1 MRQDSQFAMAVE
13 PNPFEPHYTT
23 QEVADLWK
31 LDVSTVRRL
40 FCDEPGVIKFGRL
53 GRRDG
58 KRDYITLRIPESVV
72 RRVHA
77 KRIERGVQR

>member
-1 MRQDSQFAMAVE
+1 MKQDSQFATTVE

-72 RRVHA
+72 RRVHT

>member
-1 MRQDSQFAMAVE
+1 MRQESQFAVAVE
-13 PNPFEPHYTT
+13 SNPFEPHYTT

-40 FCDEPGVIKFGRL
+40 FCDEPSVIKFGRL

>member
-1 MRQDSQFAMAVE
+1 MRQHPQSAFITE
-13 PNPFEPHYTT
+13 PNPFEPHYTA

-40 FCDEPGVIKFGRL
+40 FCDESGVIKFGSL